1 MSDEGFLSR
10 WARRKARV
18 QGDAPPVESPPLQGA
33 SGPVGPDRSA
43 GSPHA
48 ARNPRLAPDSQQ
60 EREEE
65 VAPTSLSPPAGGET
79 EGEGSPVDATVRSES
94 PPPPPMDDVAHLTR
108 SSDFARFI
116 APGVD
121 ESVKRAAMK
130 KLFSDPHFNVMDG
143 LDVYIEDYN
152 KTTPLTE
159 ADLRKMVQSKV
170 LRLFEQDEP
179 PSKEAMAN
187 PDGAAPA
194 QVSQSDVAGPPEAHT
209 DGPSESAVPPDEN
222 ADLRLQPDDAAGR
235 AGAEPGARRAGR

>member
-1 MSDEGFLSR
+1 MPELSPQR
-10 WARRKARV
+10 
-18 QGDAPPVESPPLQGA
+18 DHE
-33 SGPVGPDRSA
+33 
-43 GSPHA
+43 
-48 ARNPRLAPDSQQ
+48 
-60 EREEE
+60 
-65 VAPTSLSPPAGGET
+65 PTSLSLSSTAT
-79 EGEGSPVDATVRSES
+79 EGDGPAVAPSEREVPR
-94 PPPPPMDDVAHLTR
+94 PPTMDDVAHLTR

-152 KTTPLTE
+152 MTTPLTE
-159 ADLRKMVQSKV
+159 ADLRTMVQSKF
-170 LRLFEQDEP
+170 LRLFEQDEQA
-179 PSKEAMAN
+179 SKEAMAN

-194 QVSQSDVAGPPEAHT
+194 QVSQSDVAGPAEAHT
-209 DGPSESAVPPDEN
+209 DGPSESAVPPHEN

>member
-10 WARRKARV
+10 WARRKAQV
-18 QGDAPPVESPPLQGA
+18 QGDGTAPESPPLQGA
-33 SGPVGPDRSA
+33 SGPAGPDV
-43 GSPHA
+43 
-48 ARNPRLAPDSQQ
+48 APTS
-60 EREEE
+60 
-65 VAPTSLSPPAGGET
+65 PTSLSPPAGRGT
-79 EGEGSPVDATVRSES
+79 EGEGPAVAPGEREVQR
-94 PPPPPMDDVAHLTR
+94 PPTMDDVAHLTR

-159 ADLRKMVQSKV
+159 ADLRKMAQSKF

-194 QVSQSDVAGPPEAHT
+194 QVSQSDVAGPAEAHA
-209 DGPSESAVPPDEN
+209 DGPSESAVPPHED

-235 AGAEPGARRAGR
+235 AGAEPGARRAER